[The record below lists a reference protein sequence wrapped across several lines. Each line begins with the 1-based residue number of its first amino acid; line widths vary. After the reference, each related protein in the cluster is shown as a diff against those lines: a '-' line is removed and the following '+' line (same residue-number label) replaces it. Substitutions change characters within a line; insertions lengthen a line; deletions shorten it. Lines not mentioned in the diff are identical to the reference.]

1 MYCYQSMSFIL
12 TPHFSNNA
20 IYKKTIEIAVSLAVM
35 QYNKGAGALADAVSS
50 LGVLPGKPLVVVAEK
65 LDAIRIRVAEDAAK
79 AETKTSRKLRAMQK
93 LCEDVQ
99 LPLVAS
105 GEVSMQLEGTETE
118 CCIISETFDVFVL
131 GENVSK
137 CQILLVYISYLV

>member
-1 MYCYQSMSFIL
+1 
-12 TPHFSNNA
+12 
-20 IYKKTIEIAVSLAVM
+20 
-35 QYNKGAGALADAVSS
+35 
-50 LGVLPGKPLVVVAEK
+50 
-65 LDAIRIRVAEDAAK
+65 
-79 AETKTSRKLRAMQK
+79 MQK